1 MSTPRNTRKVSSK
14 RLYEWR
20 KPGAPLDESPE
31 QYWSVTTLI
40 KGGLPSPALTYWA
53 AKSVAEYAVA
63 NRHVIEAMV
72 NSVRLERVKGA
83 DGKDDLLR
91 VSDPNAVQAA
101 IDHLKGSPWRERDRK
116 ADVGTAVH
124 AVAEAHVLGVP
135 APDVNEEA
143 HPYIDAFQQFIE
155 DWKPRYKLAEA
166 SVYNRTLKYAGTLDA
181 IAEFDGLGV
190 KPVTLLIDYKTTG
203 SGVYPDHA
211 MQLAAYRNAEFI
223 GMPDGTEQPMPEVD
237 GAAILWLRPDGYD
250 LIPVVTDER
259 VFRAF
264 RYCIEVFRWAE
275 EVSKDV
281 IGQPLPAPVRK
292 ESAA

>member
-1 MSTPRNTRKVSSK
+1 MSRPRNTRKVSNK

-20 KPGAPLDESPE
+20 APGASPDDAPE
-31 QYWSVTTLI
+31 RYWSVTTLI

-53 AKSVAEYAVA
+53 AKAVAEYAVA
-63 NRHVIEAMV
+63 NRHVLDAMV
-72 NSVRLERVKGA
+72 NSVTLK
-83 DGKDDLLR
+83 KDDSGFLR

-124 AVAEAHVLGVP
+124 AVAEAHVLGAAVP
-135 APDVNEEA
+135 RVVDEA
-143 HPYIDAFQQFIE
+143 QPYIDAFHQFIE
-155 DWKPRYKLAEA
+155 DWKPRYTLAEA

-181 IAEFDGLGV
+181 IATFDGLGV
-190 KPVTLLIDYKTTG
+190 KPVTLLLDYKTTG

-223 GMPDGTEQPMPEVD
+223 GMPDGTEAPMPAVD

-250 LIPVVTDER
+250 LVPVVTDER

-264 RYCIEVFRWAE
+264 RHTIEVFRWAE
-275 EVSKDV
+275 ETSKDV
-281 IGQPLPAPVRK
+281 VGQPLPAPARK
-292 ESAA
+292 ETA